1 MPPSKR
7 VEEDLRA
14 RIARGEWK
22 SGDRLPAVAELAAH
36 YEVARSTVV
45 AAERRIAED
54 GLIEIVSNWGV
65 FRALDL
71 LPQVV
76 QFASLHP

>member
-1 MPPSKR
+1 VPPDRGRVPPSQR

-22 SGDRLPAVAELAAH
+22 SGERLPPVAELAAH

-45 AAERRIAED
+45 AAERRIEAD
-54 GLIEIVSNWGV
+54 GLIEIVPNWGV
-65 FRALDL
+65 FRC
-71 LPQVV
+71 
-76 QFASLHP
+76 